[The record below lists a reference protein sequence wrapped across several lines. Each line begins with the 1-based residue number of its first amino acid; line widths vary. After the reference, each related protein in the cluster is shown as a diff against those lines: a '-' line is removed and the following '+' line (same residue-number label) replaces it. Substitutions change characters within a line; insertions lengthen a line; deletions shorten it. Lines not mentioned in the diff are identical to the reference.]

1 MNRRSMSKRRVLRIR
16 AKKGFLTD
24 NRGSTLLTV
33 LIVAI
38 FISILAT
45 TLLYVSGKNYQMKQT
60 DYQNKQN
67 FYEAEAALDE
77 LKACVVQDSAAA
89 CREAYRA
96 MIVEYSGL
104 SADSR
109 KGVFY
114 AAYAN
119 ALQDIWNDRIADHSM
134 NVCDAVKN
142 IPGFSTQGQNC
153 IIAVDSVA
161 FDTAKGY
168 FLIKGIQASSSTVD
182 GYLTMITTDIYV
194 GAPAFEWSVESS
206 ESWADG
212 TEIVQNTIDLSDYV
226 VFTNWRKN

>member
-1 MNRRSMSKRRVLRIR
+1 MSDRQE
-16 AKKGFLTD
+16 KKSFLAD
-24 NRGSTLLTV
+24 NRGSSLLTV

-60 DYQNKQN
+60 DYQNKKN

-77 LKACVVQDSAAA
+77 LKACVIQDSALAYQ
-89 CREAYRA
+89 EAYRA
-96 MIVEYSGL
+96 LMKEYSNL

-119 ALQDIWNDRIADHSM
+119 ALNAIWANRIAANSGD
-134 NVCDAVKN
+134 VCAAVKS
-142 IPGFSTQGQNC
+142 ISGFSTQGQSC
-153 IIAVDSVA
+153 IVAVDSVA
-161 FDTAKGY
+161 FDTTKGY
-168 FLIKGIQASSSTVD
+168 FLIQGIQASSSTVD

-194 GAPAFEWSVESS
+194 GAPAFEWGVEYSKAWT
-206 ESWADG
+206 EG
-212 TEIVQNTIDLSDYV
+212 TNIAQNTIDLTDYV

>member
-1 MNRRSMSKRRVLRIR
+1 MRE
-16 AKKGFLTD
+16 KKSFLTD

-77 LKACVVQDSAAA
+77 LKACVIQDSAAA

-96 MIVEYSGL
+96 MIIEYSGL

-119 ALQDIWNDRIADHSM
+119 ALQEIWNDRIVAASM
-134 NVCDAVKN
+134 DVCDAVKS
-142 IPGFSTQGQNC
+142 IPGFSTNGQSC
-153 IIAVDSVA
+153 IVAVDSVA
-161 FDTAKGY
+161 FDTTQGY

-194 GAPAFEWSVESS
+194 GAPAFEWGVENS
-206 ESWADG
+206 ESWTAG
-212 TEIVQNTIDLSDYV
+212 TEIAQNTIDLTDYV